1 MARVDME
8 FLTECSTDNSS
19 RLSAAIFTGKHVLI
33 CLLYK
38 HNGPLLTRKV
48 DFIDDPRIKMRK
60 YVSVRLKIKKKRLES
75 LQKQQWA

>member
-1 MARVDME
+1 MTRVDME

-33 CLLYK
+33 CLLYR

-48 DFIDDPRIKMRK
+48 DFID
-60 YVSVRLKIKKKRLES
+60 E
-75 LQKQQWA
+75 